1 MKPGYAK
8 KKAKAKAKKQAL
20 KSGKGQ
26 KQGENQHDGD
36 EMMVD
41 ADAHAKGVD
50 NQGAE
55 VDYEMHDDGEEK
67 AQQGGSHKSKVEA
80 KRALKVKVQQMKSN
94 RTKATKMPHGKRQAA
109 KKEVSAGMK
118 ELILEQQQLNAKDTG
133 KKGKGKK
140 QAS

>member
-20 KSGKGQ
+20 KASKGQ
-26 KQGENQHDGD
+26 KQGENHDGD

-41 ADAHAKGVD
+41 ADVNTKGVD

-55 VDYEMHDDGEEK
+55 VDYEMHGDGEKK

-80 KRALKVKVQQMKSN
+80 KRALKVKMQQMKSN

-109 KKEVSAGMK
+109 KKGVSAGMK
-118 ELILEQQQLNAKDTG
+118 ELILEQQQLNAKDTA

-140 QAS
+140 QAL